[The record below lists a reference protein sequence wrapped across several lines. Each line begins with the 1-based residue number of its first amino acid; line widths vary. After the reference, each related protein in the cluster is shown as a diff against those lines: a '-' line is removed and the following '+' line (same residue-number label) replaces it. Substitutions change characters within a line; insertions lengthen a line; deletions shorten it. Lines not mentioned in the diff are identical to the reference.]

1 MIWRIMLS
9 LFSLDITQRA
19 MVLVWHQEVWNVF
32 MYALIGMMG
41 PIVLAVP
48 FAVTGS
54 RRAAK
59 VISAAIAVGGSWA
72 VYFALSKWDYRA
84 DFTEA
89 ENLILCGAVL
99 LVCAALLQA
108 SYRFGYA
115 SFVGPASAKDK
126 AVSLALFAGLVLL
139 LSGRV
144 VLPVSYLVAYWVAL
158 NAGFGFL
165 LWKHR
170 APDKA

>member
-1 MIWRIMLS
+1 MVWRILLS
-9 LFSLDITQRA
+9 MFSLVATKGA
-19 MVLVWHQEVWNVF
+19 MLLVWHQTVADGTMYTFVGAMSLIALAVPYAVTGGRWAANIVAVTVSVCGGWFVYGALPMWEERDTVPVVF
-32 MYALIGMMG
+32 LLSCGVVL
-41 PIVLAVP
+41 IVLA
-48 FAVTGS
+48 T
-54 RRAAK
+54 
-59 VISAAIAVGGSWA
+59 
-72 VYFALSKWDYRA
+72 
-84 DFTEA
+84 
-89 ENLILCGAVL
+89 L
-99 LVCAALLQA
+99 LLA

-115 SFVGPASAKDK
+115 SFVGTVSAKDK
-126 AVSLALFAGLVLL
+126 AISLALFAGLVLL